1 MHLLLTYYKQRKRE
15 FLWSR
20 PWPVTMRRDGRRVEA
35 LLLSSAHLIVL
46 SVLINVSRKPLA
58 LQMLRFVRSRGY
70 NRVYAAECA
79 VVLRIFI
86 SNDAFGLNSK
96 NRMTSPPKKAS
107 FTYGKGIPATSAL

>member
-35 LLLSSAHLIVL
+35 LLLSSAHFIVL

-70 NRVYAAECA
+70 NRVS
-79 VVLRIFI
+79 L
-86 SNDAFGLNSK
+86 LNVPLFCEYLFQT
-96 NRMTSPPKKAS
+96 MHLA
-107 FTYGKGIPATSAL
+107 